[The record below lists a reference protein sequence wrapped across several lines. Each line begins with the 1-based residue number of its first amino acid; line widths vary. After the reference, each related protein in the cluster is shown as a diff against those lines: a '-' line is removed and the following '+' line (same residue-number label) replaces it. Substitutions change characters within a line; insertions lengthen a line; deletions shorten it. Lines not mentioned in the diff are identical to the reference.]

1 MSVILVDN
9 AYFGHALRRA
19 PRDGVGTY
27 HPKPWRRVKHE
38 LRVTSN
44 STAVIAKE
52 GETLKTLS
60 YDCGNPGYNMSA
72 GKRPQSFFIY
82 RIATLR
88 SR

>member
-19 PRDGVGTY
+19 PRDGGETY

-52 GETLKTLS
+52 YEQ
-60 YDCGNPGYNMSA
+60 
-72 GKRPQSFFIY
+72 R
-82 RIATLR
+82 
-88 SR
+88 